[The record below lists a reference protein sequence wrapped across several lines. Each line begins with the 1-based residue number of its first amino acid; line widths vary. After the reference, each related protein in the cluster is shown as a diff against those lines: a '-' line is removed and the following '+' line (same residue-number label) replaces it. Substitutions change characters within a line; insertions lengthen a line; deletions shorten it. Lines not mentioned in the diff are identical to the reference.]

1 MNSSSNLNIKN
12 QPDTTDLEIGSFNEE
27 EDQFINK
34 KQLVHIDDDT
44 SINVDV
50 SDDDRSKSSTLKK
63 SFLINNMSAFNE
75 QFPINNQLANKKNEN
90 ENDINDLTN
99 SADFYNNSQ
108 NGIGSYPL
116 IMSDRNK
123 QMLNKNKI
131 NNNIEDNNFD
141 INNLNNNEMI
151 QSLGTKID
159 NNGYFFSKDNEQ
171 INEDNNNINNINYLT
186 NKKINIKNKDINI
199 SIKDIDDDD
208 DEEEEYSPNNNNI
221 QKMLQKKM
229 TPYTIMKE
237 NNNNNYRNDF
247 IQKNNNN
254 QSKNINYNN
263 NSNNMNKM
271 PNYNNNHNH
280 FNILSKS
287 SFSLYILGL
296 NLNKFSGSVNTS
308 EQTFGLMQSK
318 EYQNKYAQLES
329 KYNTLLA
336 QNKKLEENYE
346 ELKNSNKSVLD
357 LLTYWQKFYL
367 EILEIVKP
375 RNHNKNDTS
384 ISDYMDDP
392 YRIQVIN
399 DVKKIVLISRD
410 KAYNNFYVS
419 KNLSFNFKGKEKAE
433 KNKEDKNIIKINI
446 NNFNE
451 KNNLAKIESFTY
463 KGKEKEKIVHKKNLN
478 EEDDLNSLPPIRHK
492 ETINTGINTDIS
504 GEIFNKPVIKE
515 VIKEIEVIKK
525 IPLQKFDKKN
535 LNICSNIQNL
545 FYKNIPSVKQEIKLN
560 ANIENINKTEPMIKS
575 KPKISN
581 SNSNSKSNN
590 IKEVKPKF
598 SGLKIKSSTTLY
610 YRGLPP
616 KTPKKFK
623 KNIMHKIAIVQTD
636 MTSKNI
642 NSIETLNKACSSQL
656 LNSQRE
662 KEKMQKLYED
672 KIASLNNYINENIK
686 SIKKEKNAKN
696 SKNKEKNIKNNND
709 SDENNNNNLIKNKDN
724 EIPLNLNNSFIFL
737 PEMIPPENTYKIFI
751 HCVKHFKYEE
761 DIYKKYLEE
770 EDLYTLKAFVE
781 KMEKYLIGVSLPV
794 LKYNKKIKKE
804 REKEKEK
811 EKSKDK
817 KLHNE
822 DNNYNYIKPENM
834 IQKKYKDNI
843 IINHVRQKSSN
854 SSKFKISSNS
864 ENKVGGGENKIN
876 HIYNNNNTFNKY
888 KAAIMALKDY

>member
-1 MNSSSNLNIKN
+1 MNSSSNLNLKN

-27 EDQFINK
+27 EDQFMNK

-44 SINVDV
+44 SINVDI

-99 SADFYNNSQ
+99 SADFYNSQ

-123 QMLNKNKI
+123 EIFNKNKI
-131 NNNIEDNNFD
+131 NNNMENNHFD
-141 INNLNNNEMI
+141 INNINNNEMM
-151 QSLGTKID
+151 QSLETKID
-159 NNGYFFSKDNEQ
+159 NNGYFFSKQNEQ
-171 INEDNNNINNINYLT
+171 FNEENNINNLNYLT
-186 NKKINIKNKDINI
+186 NKKINIKKKDINI

-208 DEEEEYSPNNNNI
+208 EEEEEYEQNNNNI
-221 QKMLQKKM
+221 QMMLKKKM
-229 TPYTIMKE
+229 SPYSNIINENININNKNNINYQNE
-237 NNNNNYRNDF
+237 YIQNNNNQNINNNFINSSNNNNNR
-247 IQKNNNN
+247 I
-254 QSKNINYNN
+254 
-263 NSNNMNKM
+263 
-271 PNYNNNHNH
+271 PNYNNHQ
-280 FNILSKS
+280 FNILQKS
-287 SFSLYILGL
+287 NFSLYILGMCP
-296 NLNKFSGSVNTS
+296 NKFSGSVNTS

-318 EYQNKYAQLES
+318 DFQNKYNQLES
-329 KYNTLLA
+329 KYNTLLT

-375 RNHNKNDTS
+375 KNQNKNDTS

-410 KAYNNFYVS
+410 KVYKNFYVS
-419 KNLSFNFKGKEKAE
+419 KNINLNFKGEEKKEL
-433 KNKEDKNIIKINI
+433 NPKEDINKLNSNNKI

-451 KNNLAKIESFTY
+451 TNNFIQIESFTF
-463 KGKEKEKIVHKKNLN
+463 KAKEKNIHKKYLN

-492 ETINTGINTDIS
+492 EKVNTGINTDIT
-504 GEIFNKPVIKE
+504 GEIFNKPIIKE

-525 IPLQKFDKKN
+525 IPLQIFDKKN
-535 LNICSNIQNL
+535 LIICPKTQNISFINIL
-545 FYKNIPSVKQEIKLN
+545 PKKQDIKHN
-560 ANIENINKTEPMIKS
+560 NNIENINKKEPLIKS
-575 KPKISN
+575 KPISN
-581 SNSNSKSNN
+581 SNINSNT
-590 IKEVKPKF
+590 KEVKPKF
-598 SGLKIKSSTTLY
+598 SGLKINSSIKLNF
-610 YRGLPP
+610 RGVAP

-686 SIKKEKNAKN
+686 SVKKEKSTKN
-696 SKNKEKNIKNNND
+696 NKNKEKNYND
-709 SDENNNNNLIKNKDN
+709 DNINNNNLIKNKEN
-724 EIPLNLNNSFIFL
+724 EMPPNLNSSFIFL
-737 PEMIPPENTYKIFI
+737 PEMIPPENTYKIFM

-770 EDLYTLKAFVE
+770 EDLYTLKSFVE
-781 KMEKYLIGVSLPV
+781 KMEKYLIGASLPV
-794 LKYNKKIKKE
+794 LKYNKKLK
-804 REKEKEK
+804 KEK
-811 EKSKDK
+811 EKSKEK
-817 KLHNE
+817 NINI
-822 DNNYNYIKPENM
+822 NNNYIKPENA
-834 IQKKYKDNI
+834 INKRYKDNY
-843 IINHVRQKSSN
+843 IINHVRQKSS
-854 SSKFKISSNS
+854 SSKLKISSNS
-864 ENKVGGGENKIN
+864 ENKVGDGESKIN